1 MPIDI
6 IAMLVLAL
14 GFWHG
19 FSRGIIS
26 TLFNIL
32 AYLFG
37 FIIAFRMT
45 SVAVVVLERVF
56 NTDNPLMPIAG
67 FLLNLSVLFLIM
79 RAAAGGLESVL
90 SFAYLG
96 IANRMLGGVL
106 TGGFYVLIFSILL
119 WFFVKATLV
128 GDETLETSRM
138 YPMLR
143 EMPLQAKEVVIRLRP
158 LATDLWDDSLTWM
171 DRIEQYG
178 VEKTEQSGSFYKPE
192 SDDDDGIE
200 LDPEE

>member
-19 FSRGIIS
+19 FTRGVVS
-26 TLFNIL
+26 TVFNIL

-45 SVAVVVLERVF
+45 SVATVVLERIF

-67 FLLNLSVLFLIM
+67 FLLNLSVIFLIM
-79 RAAAGGLESVL
+79 RAASGSIESIL
-90 SFAYLG
+90 NFAYLG

-106 TGGFYVLIFSILL
+106 TGAFYVLIFSILL

-128 GDETLETSRM
+128 DEETLEASRM

-143 EMPLQAKEVVIRLRP
+143 EMPLRAKDVVVRLKP
-158 LATDLWDDSLTWM
+158 LAADLWDDSLTWM

-192 SDDDDGIE
+192 SDGDGIE